1 MSERVPQWKPEERS
15 ALIRALALAAG
26 LPIEDGQSVSPD
38 PEAVATSLGLELE
51 PVGVSYA
58 EVNDLVR
65 LAGPC
70 VLTPHEGEFRR
81 LFPEIDRG
89 SKLDGTRE
97 AAAESGAVVLLK
109 GPDTVIAAP
118 DGRAAVNDAR
128 DDRAAPWL
136 ATAGSGDVDNAAWAH
151 LDAASALT
159 GPSAPCA
166 GKAYFI
172 SNAEPVQ
179 LWVWFNDFL
188 PRVGAPVIR
197 RQISLRVATW
207 IGALME
213 WVWAVFRLDGD
224 PRMTRFMAAA
234 LARSHWYDMG
244 PAMRDFGYRIR
255 VDMATA
261 TARTAEWMKAN
272 PTD

>member
-1 MSERVPQWKPEERS
+1 MEFG
-15 ALIRALALAAG
+15 AAG
-26 LPIEDGQSVSPD
+26 RARSGRLPIVGDGQNTV
-38 PEAVATSLGLELE
+38 
-51 PVGVSYA
+51 
-58 EVNDLVR
+58 DL
-65 LAGPC
+65 
-70 VLTPHEGEFRR
+70 TY
-81 LFPEIDRG
+81 I
-89 SKLDGTRE
+89 
-97 AAAESGAVVLLK
+97 
-109 GPDTVIAAP
+109 
-118 DGRAAVNDAR
+118 
-128 DDRAAPWL
+128 
-136 ATAGSGDVDNAAWAH
+136 DNAAWAH

-188 PRVGAPVIR
+188 PRVGAPPIR

-207 IGALME
+207 IGAIME
-213 WVWAVFRLDGD
+213 WVWAVFRLEGD